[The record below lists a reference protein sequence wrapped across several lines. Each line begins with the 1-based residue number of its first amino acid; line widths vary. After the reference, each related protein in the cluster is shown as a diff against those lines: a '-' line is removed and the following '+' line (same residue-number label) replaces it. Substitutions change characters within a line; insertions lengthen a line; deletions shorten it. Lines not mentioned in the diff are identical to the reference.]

1 MIRDLPLLRRL
12 KQHIESPDVLGFD
25 LGDGAAALE
34 FLARLEME
42 VIEQLLPSSFNARE
56 REQIL
61 NWIEESKGRLSDAEL
76 PPSEAQ
82 RRSEFR
88 KSARGRR
95 REIAG

>member
-12 KQHIESPDVLGFD
+12 EGHIESPDVLGFD
-25 LGDGAAALE
+25 LGDDTAVLE

-42 VIEQLLPSSFNARE
+42 AIEQLLPSSVNARE
-56 REQIL
+56 REQVL

-82 RRSEFR
+82 RRSGFR
-88 KSARGRR
+88 KSARERR
-95 REIAG
+95 R